1 MTYEVS
7 NRVSGIKMVEWLR
20 INIQLIKWCN
30 YVDEKNK
37 DLWLN
42 NFNIF
47 KAYIME
53 KKVIH
58 YPLVAYS

>member
-1 MTYEVS
+1 M
-7 NRVSGIKMVEWLR
+7 SGTKMVEWLR
-20 INIQLIKWCN
+20 INIQLIKWSN